1 MICGSATEKMRT
13 SDFRR
18 RTSAGLRGRCMRRP
32 RGARVA
38 RRLKSEVTDRGS
50 GTLAASAL
58 ARHSEA
64 TRVSHD
70 ALGRPVSTADSES
83 AARTWTYNERSEMTG
98 CTSSDGSYSYFY
110 DSIGNRTSSSS
121 TSSNLVSVT
130 HSYTANGL
138 NQYDYVDSTAL
149 TYDADGNLTGDGRYS
164 YAYDCENR
172 LVSVT
177 PILPSA
183 GALAVENAY
192 DHRSRRVRKTVRR
205 YDGSAWQ
212 LERSHTF
219 VWDDWNIVLERM
231 ENADL
236 TTRIVEYYWGND
248 LSGTEQG
255 AGGVG
260 GLLAVSCDGKFYIPL
275 YDGNGNIREYVDSSG
290 ELAAKFAYAPFGN
303 VVSIEGDLPEPMMG
317 DPQPADRTGLHGRE
331 FSFGFSTKYHDRE
344 VGLVV
349 YQLRSYSPVL
359 GRWLNRD
366 PIEEDGGVNLYGFV
380 KNNTICHVDIIG
392 LYTMADAEKSLK
404 AKGVLKGGTLGL
416 FYSEMQLFSEW
427 LSLERTRGSWWSV
440 LPKCP
445 KRICISKSGKP
456 INPDPAIWQD
466 PEPLGLNKIN
476 HPGGTFEMRSKPI
489 GHYANQCIYDAAG
502 VLMTRPPAAGTV
514 DYYSTSGYLSEHFFH
529 DLRPFHY
536 SRNLRRIPDYYSVRL
551 SW

>member
-1 MICGSATEKMRT
+1 MPS
-13 SDFRR
+13 
-18 RTSAGLRGRCMRRP
+18 P
-32 RGARVA
+32 
-38 RRLKSEVTDRGS
+38 
-50 GTLAASAL
+50 
-58 ARHSEA
+58 
-64 TRVSHD
+64 
-70 ALGRPVSTADSES
+70 
-83 AARTWTYNERSEMTG
+83 
-98 CTSSDGSYSYFY
+98 DGSPVP
-110 DSIGNRTSSSS
+110 IP
-121 TSSNLVSVT
+121 V
-130 HSYTANGL
+130 
-138 NQYDYVDSTAL
+138 
-149 TYDADGNLTGDGRYS
+149 GR
-164 YAYDCENR
+164 
-172 LVSVT
+172 
-177 PILPSA
+177 
-183 GALAVENAY
+183 
-192 DHRSRRVRKTVRR
+192 
-205 YDGSAWQ
+205 
-212 LERSHTF
+212 
-219 VWDDWNIVLERM
+219 
-231 ENADL
+231 
-236 TTRIVEYYWGND
+236 
-248 LSGTEQG
+248 
-255 AGGVG
+255 
-260 GLLAVSCDGKFYIPL
+260 
-275 YDGNGNIREYVDSSG
+275 SG
-290 ELAAKFAYAPFGN
+290 E
-303 VVSIEGDLPEPMMG
+303 D
-317 DPQPADRTGLHGRE
+317 

-344 VGLVV
+344 VGLVA
-349 YQLRSYSPVL
+349 YQLRSYSPRL

-466 PEPLGLNKIN
+466 PEPLCLNKIN

-536 SRNLRRIPDYYSVRL
+536 SRNLRRIPDYYSVRP